1 VDPAQL
7 LAESEAAL
15 ESRWGDARLLP
26 GALRL
31 LSHLSAA
38 GVPVAVATSTPR
50 ATFDK
55 KLATKAGLRALW
67 RAVVCGDEVA
77 RGKPSPDVFLAAA
90 AALGAP
96 PGDCVVFED
105 APSGVQGALAA
116 GMHVVCVPS
125 LPDRGAYANPAEVA
139 ASGAVAYQILPS
151 LLAFQPQSLG
161 LPAFDDAEA
170 GVVPLDVPLR
180 LKGTVVKGF
189 GRGSAQLGIP
199 TANLDSSSLSAAL
212 AHTVT
217 GAMRAAGAAAP
228 RRAALLHSSAPPLA
242 TPLIRRPPQRRRRA
256 PPAKM
261 HLSRGGAG
269 RQASTRGGRRL
280 GTATR
285 STRRPCP

>member
-1 VDPAQL
+1 VDPEQL

-31 LSHLSAA
+31 LKHLCAA

-50 ATFDK
+50 ATFNK
-55 KLATKAGLRALW
+55 KLATKAELRALW

-77 RGKPSPDVFLAAA
+77 AGKPSPDVFLAAA
-90 AALGAP
+90 AALGVAP
-96 PGDCVVFED
+96 ADCLVFED

-125 LPDRGAYANPAEVA
+125 LPDRGAYADPATC
-139 ASGAVAYQILPS
+139 GAPGGYQILPS
-151 LLAFQPQSLG
+151 LLAFQPQTLG
-161 LPAFDDAEA
+161 LPAFADAEA
-170 GVVPLDVPLR
+170 GVIPLDTPLR

-199 TANLDSSSLSAAL
+199 TANLDSASLSAAL

-217 GAMRAAGAAAP
+217 GARARAHAHRPHLPAAQTPPLQAAAGVTA
-228 RRAALLHSSAPPLA
+228 RLAPPRHPFSTNA
-242 TPLIRRPPQRRRRA
+242 
-256 PPAKM
+256 
-261 HLSRGGAG
+261 
-269 RQASTRGGRRL
+269 QASTPAGRPSE
-280 GTATR
+280 TARR
-285 STRRPCP
+285 SIWPLCR